1 MNGDSLLPLVNG
13 RRIPA
18 SELSVAFD
26 RVKDTD
32 RWKNPI
38 DATIDIESDEDRSII
53 YQAIIFYTGSI
64 ATFTLNK
71 NKQERVEAD
80 GYYVAIGA

>member
-1 MNGDSLLPLVNG
+1 MNTDSLLPVING

-18 SELSVAFD
+18 TELSVAFD
-26 RVKDTD
+26 RVKDSE

-38 DATIDIESDEDRSII
+38 DATIDIVSDEDQKII
-53 YQAIIFYTGSI
+53 EEAIVFYTGSR
-64 ATFTLNK
+64 ATFTPNR
-71 NKQERVEAD
+71 NKQVRVEAD

>member
-1 MNGDSLLPLVNG
+1 MNGDDLLPIVNG
-13 RRIPA
+13 RRI
-18 SELSVAFD
+18 STEELSAAFD

-38 DATIDIESDEDRSII
+38 DATIDIESDEDQSII

-64 ATFTLNK
+64 ATFTPNR
-71 NKQERVEAD
+71 NKQVRVEAD